1 MEAIP
6 ILTAITE
13 QSLQAVGLDGK
24 WKRCHR
30 LRVKRGP
37 LFAGGSDFPP
47 REFGY
52 FEKIAFLCIKH
63 QEYPASI
70 REEGDANRV

>member
-30 LRVKRGP
+30 LRVKRGS
-37 LFAGGSDFPP
+37 LFAETAIFRPENLVISKKLLSF
-47 REFGY
+47 
-52 FEKIAFLCIKH
+52 ASNIKSTRL
-63 QEYPASI
+63 P
-70 REEGDANRV
+70 